1 MAYQLPNKVPSY
13 KKGSSFGASGKD
25 DVVIT
30 MDGAIINAS
39 GHRDQLQRHYGL
51 LSICGMALTSKIIVR
66 ASKSVHPSD
75 VDPKS
80 TTPGLQ

>member
-1 MAYQLPNKVPSY
+1 MAYKLPNKMPSY
-13 KKGSSFGASGKD
+13 EKGSSFVPPGKD

-30 MDGAIINAS
+30 MDGAIVNAS

-66 ASKSVHPSD
+66 A
-75 VDPKS
+75 
-80 TTPGLQ
+80 